1 MYIRLSCLNTAA
13 LIPILLLLAGCGGN
27 YVALDTPEHHAL
39 LAADVQSAAGGGPAV
54 QQEFHLT
61 LQDAL
66 DRAIT
71 YNLDGRVS
79 ALEALTQQ
87 DRVTLEKL
95 RALPSVKASA
105 GYQGRSNDGA
115 TSSRSVLSGQQSLE
129 PSQST
134 QEDRQVAD
142 LKFSWN
148 LLDATL
154 AFVDAKTASDE
165 AKIALERQHKV
176 IQNIERDVYS
186 AYWRAAASQ
195 ATRDKTLALLDKAQG
210 QMESIREAADQKL
223 ISRADAADKVTL
235 LAERQRQLRELHN
248 QISLADIE
256 LKSLLSLPLSSTL
269 VLDVAPTA
277 YGEKYKSLLTGDID
291 TLVDRALKNRPEVR
305 EAVME
310 KNIASRDTRREVYQ
324 TIPGVEALLS
334 LNFDSNQ
341 FLEDKTWS
349 NYSLNVVQN
358 VIDLITL
365 PSRYEKAQRREMLG
379 DARRHALVAAVMAQ
393 VHIAKQRLALAE
405 RDCREAIQA
414 HKTLQSAGYAKR
426 EQVAAGMSSGESAL
440 LTELAAQAQDLRA
453 KMAYAAL
460 QDSYAAFVNTMG
472 QNLNARSNI

>member
-1 MYIRLSCLNTAA
+1 MPVRFKCFNTAA
-13 LIPILLLLAGCGGN
+13 LIPILLLLSGCGGP

-39 LAADVQSAAGGGPAV
+39 IASDIQSASGGGGTG
-54 QQEFHLT
+54 QQEYHLS

-66 DRAIT
+66 NRAVAH
-71 YNLDGRVS
+71 NLDARVS

-142 LKFSWN
+142 MKFSWN

-165 AKIALERQHKV
+165 AKIALERQRKV

-195 ATRDKTLALLDKAQG
+195 ATRNQTLALLDKAQG

-269 VLDVAPTA
+269 VLDIKPPT
-277 YGEKYKSLLTGDID
+277 YGEKYKSLMSDNID
-291 TLVDRALKNRPEVR
+291 SLVDRALKNRPEVR
-305 EAVME
+305 EAVMN
-310 KNIASRDTRREVYQ
+310 KNIASRDTRREIYQ

-349 NYSLNVVQN
+349 NYSLNIVQN

-365 PSRYEKAQRREMLG
+365 PSRYEKAQNREMLG

-393 VHIAKQRLALAE
+393 IHIARQRLTLAE
-405 RDCREAIQA
+405 RDYREAAMA
-414 HKTLQSAGYAKR
+414 HKTLQSAGYAKQQ
-426 EQVAAGMSSGESAL
+426 QVEAGMSSGESAL
-440 LTELAAQAQDLRA
+440 LTALAAQAQDLRA
-453 KMAYAAL
+453 KMAYAGL
-460 QDSYAAFVNTMG
+460 QESYAAFVNTMG
-472 QNLNARSNI
+472 ENLNVRSNM